1 MFICGAEGPT
11 AGCGRDAIA
20 NAKRDA
26 SLAAKS
32 VTPPPIEPYAARR
45 RATGR
50 ISPATLRPK
59 ELPDVPAFAILRKP
73 IFSAF
78 REPRPQ
84 DRLFCRTGLR
94 PLTPLKS
101 VPSSPGANAPGL
113 AAFIRLGTRKSGL
126 RDVRPLHAALNTDP
140 RQAPPRRLRGSGCFV
155 SAMLAGTRCCEA
167 ACGLRASLL
176 GDAQTSFSQEGA
188 SAFGTAITPVAAGSC
203 VVL

>member
-1 MFICGAEGPT
+1 VGQRGLR
-11 AGCGRDAIA
+11 RDA
-20 NAKRDA
+20 DA
-26 SLAAKS
+26 TQSQTQSATQASRPSPSPRLLSRPTRPAAALLDAFHRQPCAPKS
-32 VTPPPIEPYAARR
+32 FLMCLLSRSC
-45 RATGR
+45 G
-50 ISPATLRPK
+50 SQ
-59 ELPDVPAFAILRKP
+59 F
-73 IFSAF
+73 FSAF

-84 DRLFCRTGLR
+84 ERLFCRTGLR